1 MKDEELKI
9 KLVATYDG
17 RGAKQAAADAEKT
30 GEAVS
35 KANKKIEETA
45 TGASKATEDV
55 TQRLREQGQAARETG
70 EQATLSGVKAADGLS
85 KTKAAADGAASSVGA
100 LPGLFALAG
109 RAAKVFQTSAG
120 WFFGWL
126 GLANQIIELFKKI
139 HEWWQKKPN
148 EEAARARAELLENQR
163 KEAEKLI
170 DALRDIDRKQH
181 DAGVAAVRLENER
194 AITAE
199 YERRA
204 ELAERA
210 ASAQDRAQI
219 LRDERT
225 GNLQSAARA
234 KLDLM
239 RLQGS
244 LTEEQHKAA
253 IYQLEKSAEANSVAT
268 QRADATRDFSAA
280 YLTKKQA
287 EQGLVEAMR
296 SSLET
301 SGRLGEFSDLAT
313 FDNRAKIATDAKEQY
328 HASRGERDK
337 ASALL
342 RTKLMTYWQ
351 GVSGDYALPQEFA
364 NLDWQADDSAAQIS
378 AALDTFWERMQNE
391 LSPEKRILALPKRRF
406 DRLKNDLLPVIENQ
420 EGLMQQNRTTMIAAQ
435 APIDALAGRLS
446 GSYDVSTAQ
455 RLRAAVESEIT
466 KSAADKTRENE
477 AQSAL
482 EKAQNDLTAAAV
494 NLSTVMAHT
503 AETLSARVDA
513 DLVHSGEMAVLA
525 GKHNQEAAQGRIS
538 HRLQSE
544 IGRKQQAAN
553 EARASAVMR
562 REMATNSL
570 AGFAERDASKP
581 GEKRRLEAA
590 VNLLTAAQNNPAM
603 LRKITQGLDPKRSE
617 DNPVKLTE
625 KQRERYGPALG
636 LAIRGASNSER
647 SAIRE
652 VAQQLLAA
660 LAAESRAAQASAQL
674 SGAQQMLKL
683 HQQQPAAEQYQNQ
696 QHAAN
701 AASGAAAGQ
710 LTPAAQQVLDSMKQ
724 QTQRANAEAAAAA
737 EGLRQAGVIIEQQ
750 AGAVVNLNNQIALFN
765 QRLTRAETLIKNQ
778 PKKI

>member
-30 GEAVS
+30 GDAVS
-35 KANKKIEETA
+35 KANRKIEETA
-45 TGASKATEDV
+45 TGASKATEEV

-70 EQATLSGVKAADGLS
+70 EQSSFASTKAADGLD
-85 KTKAAADGAASSVGA
+85 KTKAAADSAAASVGT

-126 GLANQIIELFKKI
+126 GLANQVIELFKKI
-139 HEWWQKKPN
+139 HEWWQKKPD
-148 EEAARARAELLENQR
+148 EEAARARAESLENQR

-170 DALRDIDRKQH
+170 TALRDIDRKQH
-181 DAGVAAVRLENER
+181 DASVAATRLENER

-204 ELAERA
+204 QLAERA

-234 KLDLM
+234 RLDLM

-268 QRADATRDFSAA
+268 QRADATRDFLAA
-280 YLTKKQA
+280 YSTKKQA
-287 EQGLVEAMR
+287 EQGLVEAVR
-296 SSLET
+296 NRLKT
-301 SGRLGEFSDLAT
+301 SGRLGEFSDLAA
-313 FDNRAKIATDAKEQY
+313 FDERARIAAEAKEQY
-328 HASRGERDK
+328 HATRGERDK

-351 GVSGDYALPQEFA
+351 GISGDYSLPQEFA
-364 NLDWQADDSAAQIS
+364 NLDWRADDSAAQIS
-378 AALDTFWERMQNE
+378 AALDALWGRMQNMQI
-391 LSPEKRILALPKRRF
+391 SPEKRILAFPKRRF
-406 DRLKNDLLPVIENQ
+406 DRLKNMLPIIENQ
-420 EGLMQQNRTTMIAAQ
+420 EGLMHQNRTTMAAAQ
-435 APIDALAGRLS
+435 APIDVLAGRLA
-446 GSYDVSTAQ
+446 GSYDVSTPE

-466 KSAADKTRENE
+466 KNEANKTREAE
-477 AQSAL
+477 AQKAL
-482 EKAQNDLTAAAV
+482 EAAQGDLATATT
-494 NLSTVMAHT
+494 NLSTVMART

-513 DLVHSGEMAVLA
+513 DLVHEGEMTALA
-525 GKHNQEAAQGRIS
+525 GTRGREAAQGRTS
-538 HRLQSE
+538 RGLQGE
-544 IGRKQQAAN
+544 IDRKQRAAN
-553 EARASAVMR
+553 EARESATMR

-570 AGFAERDASKP
+570 ARFAERDASKP

-617 DNPVKLTE
+617 DDPVKLTE
-625 KQRERYGPALG
+625 KQRERYGPTLG

-652 VAQQLLAA
+652 VAQQMLAA
-660 LAAESRAAQASAQL
+660 LAAESRAVQASAQL

-696 QHAAN
+696 QQAAG

-710 LTPAAQQVLDSMKQ
+710 ITPAAQQVLDSVKQ
-724 QTQRANAEAAAAA
+724 QMQRANAEAAAAA
-737 EGLRQAGVIIEQQ
+737 EGLQQAGVIIEQQ
-750 AGAVVNLNNQIALFN
+750 AGAMANLSNQIVLFN

>member
-30 GEAVS
+30 GDAAS
-35 KANKKIEETA
+35 KANRKIEETA
-45 TGASKATEDV
+45 TGASKATEEV

-70 EQATLSGVKAADGLS
+70 EQSSFASTKAADGLD
-85 KTKAAADGAASSVGA
+85 KTKAAADSAAASVGT

-126 GLANQIIELFKKI
+126 GLANQVIELFKKI
-139 HEWWQKKPN
+139 HEWWQKKPD
-148 EEAARARAELLENQR
+148 EEAARARAESLENQR

-170 DALRDIDRKQH
+170 TALRDIDRKQH
-181 DAGVAAVRLENER
+181 DASVAATRLENER

-204 ELAERA
+204 QLAERA

-234 KLDLM
+234 RLDLM

-268 QRADATRDFSAA
+268 QRADATRDFSTA
-280 YLTKKQA
+280 YSTKKQA
-287 EQGLVEAMR
+287 EQGLVEAVR
-296 SSLET
+296 NRLKT
-301 SGRLGEFSDLAT
+301 SGRLGEFSDLAA
-313 FDNRAKIATDAKEQY
+313 FDERARIAAEAKEQY
-328 HASRGERDK
+328 HATRGERDK

-351 GVSGDYALPQEFA
+351 GISGDYSLPQEFA
-364 NLDWQADDSAAQIS
+364 NLDWRADDSAAQIS
-378 AALDTFWERMQNE
+378 AALDALWGRMQNMQI
-391 LSPEKRILALPKRRF
+391 SPEKRILAFPKRRF
-406 DRLKNDLLPVIENQ
+406 DRLKNMLPIIENQ
-420 EGLMQQNRTTMIAAQ
+420 EGLMHQNRTTMAAAQ
-435 APIDALAGRLS
+435 APIDVLAGRLA
-446 GSYDVSTAQ
+446 GSYDVSTPE

-466 KSAADKTRENE
+466 KNEANKTREAE
-477 AQSAL
+477 AQKAL
-482 EKAQNDLTAAAV
+482 EAAQGDLATATT
-494 NLSTVMAHT
+494 NLSTVMART

-513 DLVHSGEMAVLA
+513 DLVHEGEMTALA
-525 GKHNQEAAQGRIS
+525 GTRGREAAQGRTS
-538 HRLQSE
+538 RGLQGE
-544 IGRKQQAAN
+544 IDRKQRAAN
-553 EARASAVMR
+553 EARESATMR

-570 AGFAERDASKP
+570 ARFAERDASKP

-617 DNPVKLTE
+617 DDPVKLTE
-625 KQRERYGPALG
+625 KQRERYGPTLG

-652 VAQQLLAA
+652 VAQQMLAA
-660 LAAESRAAQASAQL
+660 LAAESRAVQASAQL

-696 QHAAN
+696 QQAAG

-710 LTPAAQQVLDSMKQ
+710 ITPAAQQVLDSVKQ
-724 QTQRANAEAAAAA
+724 QMQRANAEAAAAA
-737 EGLRQAGVIIEQQ
+737 EGLQQAGVIIEQQ
-750 AGAVVNLNNQIALFN
+750 AGAMANLSNQIVLFN